1 MWVLNVEVICE
12 QENQR
17 VAKERRNL
25 KKRVEF
31 DQTQKREKKEA
42 QISAATREKTLQSL
56 DEFDSKLDQLI
67 VTNAEKINST
77 G

>member
-1 MWVLNVEVICE
+1 M
-12 QENQR
+12 
-17 VAKERRNL
+17 

-31 DQTQKREKKEA
+31 DLTQKREKKEA